1 MATPIA
7 LQNLLTLSS
16 PQYSTRMTGGDYAT
30 TAASAA
36 LGIGAGSYNIKKLEE
51 QLKQAEK
58 EYQNLLSQQEFN
70 KKITLLNSGMLS
82 EKERNKILDDLY
94 ESSGYEISPGF
105 RGIFGRESDKRPSMD
120 NTFGEGNVID
130 LTGMLKSANLAS
142 RYGETESHFHGGLAG
157 QGYRDIASGF
167 KNKLLKLLN
176 S

>member
-70 KKITLLNSGMLS
+70 K
-82 EKERNKILDDLY
+82 ERNKILDDLY

-142 RYGETESHFHGGLAG
+142 RYGKIESYFHGGLAG
-157 QGYRDIASGF
+157 QEYRDIASGF
-167 KNKLLKLLN
+167 KNKLLELLN